1 MKDCRVNAS
10 RARGARRVEGQI
22 GRLRRLSAAIAAGIE
37 NRGGR
42 RRKGPTRQRT
52 MNASMEMNKN
62 QFLTIGLLV
71 LFFGLQFRWV
81 DGFTLKAETKA
92 AIQERMNKN
101 RPLAAQ
107 SYLSPTMHPPE
118 WLGWSLL
125 TSGIVITAAALAL
138 KSK

>member
-1 MKDCRVNAS
+1 
-10 RARGARRVEGQI
+10 
-22 GRLRRLSAAIAAGIE
+22 
-37 NRGGR
+37 
-42 RRKGPTRQRT
+42 
-52 MNASMEMNKN
+52 MEMNKN

-81 DGFTLKAETKA
+81 DGFTLKAETQK
-92 AIQERMNKN
+92 AIQERMNKD

-107 SYLSPTMHPPE
+107 SYVSANLHPPE

-125 TSGIVITAAALAL
+125 STGVILTAAALAL